1 LRAKENAVGRCAAPA
16 EQAYRAGPRDT
27 PNEWRDRPGG
37 ARYCLSDGVCLVRH
51 PVHLPGRSRTQFG
64 KNAVHPQSH
73 DGTLRDAADSG
84 GDHREPRPGPGRP
97 AV

>member
-1 LRAKENAVGRCAAPA
+1 MAGVPRPPNR
-16 EQAYRAGPRDT
+16 QYRAGPRDT

-73 DGTLRDAADSG
+73 DGTLRDAADSVVITG
-84 GDHREPRPGPGRP
+84 NLDPVRDGPR
-97 AV
+97 